1 MTEENVNYN
10 TPILHLTLNF
20 STPLPNPNYGAEAAA
35 AATIERTPGNTAAHN
50 SSKPLPPPPS
60 LDKYSSPFG
69 WPPTRKYV
77 ICCMLSIAAM
87 LTTYAVGAYSPPV
100 DLMAA
105 EFGVSRTAVLTGTT
119 TFCVGF
125 ALAPMLLAPFSEL
138 KGRYAVFVAA
148 GALFVF
154 SQLLCGVVPDLGS
167 MLVARFL
174 SGFGSSVFSTNIG
187 GAITDMWPKKDR
199 NTPMAFYSGAV
210 MVGTGLGPLATSL
223 IVFRWGSPGQKL
235 TGITAPWRWVFWHQV
250 IIDGLCLLAIALFLP
265 ETRGSVLLIRKAK
278 ALNDWYEALEERGI
292 YGVWIRPHDS
302 DVPLEP
308 TSSKS
313 GDGALAAATEMQVRN
328 DGTVLLRI
336 RWVVEDEQNR
346 ASLSRMIQV
355 SVLRPFTLLITE
367 PVVFSFSLWA
377 SFSWAVLFLC
387 FNAIP
392 LVFERQYGFN
402 LQQVAYLF
410 LSMIIGSVVGTAVGI
425 GQENLLR
432 YFRWVELHEQP
443 PHHGEPEKFWS
454 FVRRRFSVEAPESR
468 LYLSCFTSVFL
479 PIGLYLFGFAAQA
492 RIHWTVPALGIAFS
506 TFGVYTVYLAT
517 FNYLADSYHIYA
529 SSALAAQSF
538 CRYAIAGVFPLV

>member
-1 MTEENVNYN
+1 MTEASPNSN
-10 TPILHLTLNF
+10 TPILYLTLDF
-20 STPLPNPNYGAEAAA
+20 STPLLSADYEAEAASV
-35 AATIERTPGNTAAHN
+35 ATIERASGSSAAYN
-50 SSKPLPPPPS
+50 GSKPLPPPPR
-60 LDKYSSPFG
+60 LDKYSNPFW
-69 WPPTRKYV
+69 WPPEQKYA
-77 ICCMLSIAAM
+77 ICCMLSITAM
-87 LTTYAVGAYSPPV
+87 MTTYAAGAYSPPV

-125 ALAPMLLAPFSEL
+125 ALAPMLLAPFSEI
-138 KGRYAVFVAA
+138 KGRYAVFVFA
-148 GALFVF
+148 GALFAF
-154 SQLLCGVVPDLGS
+154 SQFLCGIVPDLGS
-167 MLVARFL
+167 MLVARFF
-174 SGFGSSVFSTNIG
+174 SGFGASVFSTNLG

-210 MVGTGLGPLATSL
+210 LVGTGLGPLATSL
-223 IVFRWGSPGQKL
+223 IVFRLGSPGQQL

-250 IIDGLCLLAIALFLP
+250 IIDSLCLLVIALFLP
-265 ETRGSVLLIRKAK
+265 ETRGSVLLVRRAK
-278 ALNDWYEALEERGI
+278 ALNDWYAALEERGI
-292 YGVWIRPHDS
+292 YGVWVRPHDR

-308 TSSKS
+308 ASSKS
-313 GDGALAAATEMQVRN
+313 MDGEPAAATEMQARSDV
-328 DGTVLLRI
+328 TELLRI

-346 ASLSRMIQV
+346 GSLSEMIQV
-355 SVLRPFTLLITE
+355 SISRPFTLLITE

-392 LVFERQYGFN
+392 LVFERQYDFN
-402 LQQVAYLF
+402 LQQVAYVF
-410 LSMIIGSVVGTAVGI
+410 VAMIVGSVVGTIVGI

-432 YFRWVELHEQP
+432 YFKWVELHEQL
-443 PHHGEPEKFWS
+443 PHHGGRDTFWS
-454 FVRRRFSVEAPESR
+454 FVRRRFSVDAPESR
-468 LYLSCFTSVFL
+468 LYLTCFTSIFL
-479 PIGLYLFGFAAQA
+479 PLGLYLFGFAAQA
-492 RIHWTVPALGIAFS
+492 RIHWFVPALGIAFS